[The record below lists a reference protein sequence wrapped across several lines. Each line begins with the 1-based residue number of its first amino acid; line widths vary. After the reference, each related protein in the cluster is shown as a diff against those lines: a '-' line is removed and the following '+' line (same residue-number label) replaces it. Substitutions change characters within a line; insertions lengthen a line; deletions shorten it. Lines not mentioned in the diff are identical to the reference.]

1 MLGLINR
8 SIQRF
13 LGDTYGTPLWQQVAE
28 AASAPA
34 DGFEALLPYDDALTF
49 ALLDTAADRLGK
61 PRDALLEDLGAFLVT
76 LEPLRRLLRF
86 GGVDY
91 DDFLMSLDELP
102 ARARMALPEIDIPH
116 LALAVAGAG
125 QLTLTVQGRVP
136 GWGLVMSGLLRA
148 MADDYGALALIDL
161 APTDATDTACDRI
174 MVELLDTS
182 HAHGRQFEL
191 AQPVAT

>member
-1 MLGLINR
+1 MHGLINR

-13 LGDTYGTPLWQQVAE
+13 LCDTYGAPLWQQVGE
-28 AASAPA
+28 ASSAPA
-34 DGFEALLPYDDALTF
+34 EGFEALLPYDDALTF
-49 ALLDTAADRLGK
+49 AMLDAAADRLGK

-91 DDFLMSLDELP
+91 ADFLMSLDELP
-102 ARARMALPEIDIPH
+102 ARARMALPEIDAPH
-116 LALAVAGAG
+116 LVLTVEGAG
-125 QLTLTVQGRVP
+125 RLKLSVRGRVP

-148 MADDYGALALIDL
+148 MADDYGALALIDV
-161 APTDATDTACDRI
+161 APTSAVETTCDHI
-174 MVELLDTS
+174 TVELLDAS
-182 HAHGRQFEL
+182 HTRGRRFEL